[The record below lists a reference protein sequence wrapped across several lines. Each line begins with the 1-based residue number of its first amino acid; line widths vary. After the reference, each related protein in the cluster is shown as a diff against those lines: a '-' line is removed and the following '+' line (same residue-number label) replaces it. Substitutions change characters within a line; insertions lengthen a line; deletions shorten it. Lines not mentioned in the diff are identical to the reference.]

1 MRIEIRSDRVL
12 VDGYVNAVA
21 RDSRPMRDKK
31 TGKRFVEQIVPGAFN
46 RALKKNDVDLL
57 LDHDAT
63 RVLGSTKDNLTLY
76 EDSIGLRAKA
86 EITDPE
92 VIQKARDK
100 KLRGWSF
107 GFYERDASEEELPN
121 GMQRR
126 YIEEMVLKEVSLID
140 EKKLPCY
147 EGTSIETRAAGE
159 EVLTTEPFEVRAEYY
174 EAADE
179 KKTVSLDKY
188 KQRISELEKENKK

>member
-57 LDHDAT
+57 LDHDAA

-140 EKKLPCY
+140 ERKLPCY

-179 KKTVSLDKY
+179 KKPVNLDKY
-188 KQRISELEKENKK
+188 KQRISELEKESKK